1 MTAKEPLS
9 YEPAG
14 SIVVIL
20 SVVPIVIVPL
30 ADPPPPLLLLLPLP
44 LVLLPPPQAL
54 RASAVTAT
62 PAVATSARRL
72 LIGTDLTRYLDL
84 PADGAGRP
92 GRPGPWEA
100 HE

>member
-20 SVVPIVIVPL
+20 SVVPMVSVPL
-30 ADPPPPLLLLLPLP
+30 AEPPPPPLLLPLP
-44 LVLLPPPQAL
+44 LEPLPPPQAV

-62 PAVATSARRL
+62 PAVATSARRPL
-72 LIGTDLTRYLDL
+72 LGTDLTRYLDL
-84 PADGAGRP
+84 PADGSGSPRP
-92 GRPGPWEA
+92 PGPMGA
-100 HE
+100 P